1 MRYQLAAIGLIISIL
16 LPSASAVLMYRVARS
31 QIRSRIEAQI
41 ASGKAEDGLVLL
53 CIPRLLEEKPNA
65 DFKRFHATEFR
76 YKGIMYDVVRQEI
89 KGVTTWYWCV
99 ADWEDTQLQNQWDDY
114 WAQCSRT
121 EDPAQRAAEDRL
133 FQFWQGLFVHELSPS
148 PLALRPGAPV
158 KPEQQGRSYRSV
170 SFPIPQPP
178 PEHLFQ
184 VLVQC

>member
-1 MRYQLAAIGLIISIL
+1 MRYQLAAIGFIIGIL
-16 LPSASAVLMYRVARS
+16 LPSASAVLMYWAARS

-53 CIPRLLEEKPNA
+53 RIPRLLEEKPNA

-76 YKGIMYDVVRQEI
+76 YKGIMYDVVRQQV
-89 KGVTTWYWCV
+89 KGDTSWYWCV

-114 WAQCSRT
+114 WAQGSRS
-121 EDPAQRAAEDRL
+121 DNAAQRAAEDRL
-133 FQFWQGLFVHELSPS
+133 FQFWQGLFVH
-148 PLALRPGAPV
+148 PLPPANHVLLRGSSL
-158 KPEQQGRSYRSV
+158 KPRPYARRYSSV
-170 SFPIPQPP
+170 SLPIPQPP